1 MIYEEIE
8 TFLQIHESGNIG
20 KAAKQLNITQGT
32 ASVRI
37 KQLEQELNIKLFYRH
52 QGIKNIELTAEG
64 KLFLPIAQMSYALW
78 NDAKNINN
86 LKIFQNLKIASSD
99 TINMSTLYDAY
110 DQFIKEYDDINLSVK
125 SYHSKEIHRLI
136 ENQFC
141 DIGFC
146 TNIYN
151 FTNVLST
158 HIYEEDIL
166 LVIHKNHPY
175 LKTKK
180 ILDLTFGTEIYVNYS
195 SSFNLWHKQKFERY
209 EHKLF
214 TVGTVSM
221 QISFL
226 NDKSRWAF
234 TPADFA
240 LNFVKNNPEYVAIK
254 TDLNPPMRTIYLL
267 HNKYPKAGTRNII
280 FLFLD
285 ILYNILKNNDAIHLV
300 NQKPILLT
308 K

>member
-1 MIYEEIE
+1 MVFHGYAAYTLAATNLASDPATRTLNCIE
-8 TFLQIHESGNIG
+8 FGASPLFSLVGRNQDELIGSRLDALYSADASDWLDFAAEQYSQIN
-20 KAAKQLNITQGT
+20 AARR
-32 ASVRI
+32 SV
-37 KQLEQELNIKLFYRH
+37 
-52 QGIKNIELTAEG
+52 
-64 KLFLPIAQMSYALW
+64 
-78 NDAKNINN
+78 
-86 LKIFQNLKIASSD
+86 QN
-99 TINMSTLYDAY
+99 STMTDY
-110 DQFIKEYDDINLSVK
+110 Q
-125 SYHSKEIHRLI
+125 
-136 ENQFC
+136 
-141 DIGFC
+141 
-146 TNIYN
+146 
-151 FTNVLST
+151 VLSNPVRVMT
-158 HIYEEDIL
+158 YD
-166 LVIHKNHPY
+166 N
-175 LKTKK
+175 
-180 ILDLTFGTEIYVNYS
+180 GTEIYVNYS

-285 ILYNILKNNDAIHLV
+285 ILYNILKNNDNIY
-300 NQKPILLT
+300 IT
-308 K
+308 KIIIYFF